1 MAVKYKFFPFKQF
14 VNETGLITLEMRLKP
29 EFVQL
34 RTGILALYP
43 TSLYFYVLFVRWDL
57 Y

>member
-14 VNETGLITLEMRLKP
+14 VNVTGLITLEMRLKP
-29 EFVQL
+29 GFAQL
-34 RTGILALYP
+34 RAGTLDLYP
-43 TSLYFYVLFVRWDL
+43 ISLYFYDLFVRWDL